1 MSLISRKIKYFVLI
15 IFLGTAIWTWSVIFE
30 QVSDGI
36 LEITFFDIGQGDSIF
51 IETSD
56 SKQVLIDGGPD
67 NSILEKLN
75 QIMPFYD
82 RIIDLVILTHPDA
95 DHITGLVK
103 VLDYYQIGRILTS
116 GLEKDTAI
124 YMKWKELIEEK
135 NISLS
140 LAQQGQKVL
149 FQNNII
155 LEVLWPDQ
163 NIISSYSSPANNVSV
178 VTRLIYNDIEI
189 LLTGDIEKKVEN
201 YLVNQEFELKSDI
214 LKLAHHGSKT
224 STSYNFFKAVNPE
237 VAVISVGENNR
248 YKHPSQ
254 EVLER
259 IKDLMVYRTDK
270 DGDIKI
276 LTDGISFDII
286 KL

>member
-1 MSLISRKIKYFVLI
+1 LV
-15 IFLGTAIWTWSVIFE
+15 
-30 QVSDGI
+30 
-36 LEITFFDIGQGDSIF
+36 
-51 IETSD
+51 
-56 SKQVLIDGGPD
+56 
-67 NSILEKLN
+67 
-75 QIMPFYD
+75 YD
-82 RIIDLVILTHPDA
+82 
-95 DHITGLVK
+95 
-103 VLDYYQIGRILTS
+103 
-116 GLEKDTAI
+116 
-124 YMKWKELIEEK
+124 
-135 NISLS
+135 
-140 LAQQGQKVL
+140 
-149 FQNNII
+149 
-155 LEVLWPDQ
+155 
-163 NIISSYSSPANNVSV
+163 
-178 VTRLIYNDIEI
+178 DIEI

-201 YLVNQEFELKSDI
+201 YLVNQDFDLESDI